1 MNGREIE
8 PGIWHWEEDY
18 RVYCTLVQGERL
30 AILWDTGQGKQ
41 DLSAWVAAQVST
53 PCIVCNSHGHS
64 DHIGG
69 NFRFPLVYAH
79 PADWPL
85 LAAQAN
91 PEEYKDLIVRVAG
104 YSDHFRNLS
113 KELQDE
119 IINRTEQSF
128 DDYSDADSEYP
139 KGGCGC

>member
-30 AILWDTGQGKQ
+30 AILWDTGRKQ

-69 NFRFPLVYAH
+69 IFASLGLCPSGG
-79 PADWPL
+79 
-85 LAAQAN
+85 LAA
-91 PEEYKDLIVRVAG
+91 AG
-104 YSDHFRNLS
+104 CPGQIDR
-113 KELQDE
+113 E
-119 IINRTEQSF
+119 IGRLVPWSRG
-128 DDYSDADSEYP
+128 AV
-139 KGGCGC
+139 

>member
-1 MNGREIE
+1 MATITWAAISWACTPALPRDFNSY
-8 PGIWHWEEDY
+8 EEFFEAY
-18 RVYCTLVQGERL
+18 K
-30 AILWDTGQGKQ
+30 KQ
-41 DLSAWVAAQVST
+41 IKNLIRAYFNMD
-53 PCIVCNSHGHS
+53 GH
-64 DHIGG
+64 HIQF
-69 NFRFPLVYAH
+69 NVIDRKT
-79 PADWPL
+79 L

-113 KELQDE
+113 KELQNE

-139 KGGCGC
+139 KGGWGCKRNASEALPHVYASDTIV

>member
-41 DLSAWVAAQVST
+41 GPVGLVAAQVST

-79 PADWPL
+79 PAG
-85 LAAQAN
+85 LAAGWLPQGQIDRERLVGSS
-91 PEEYKDLIVRVAG
+91 PGAG
-104 YSDHFRNLS
+104 
-113 KELQDE
+113 
-119 IINRTEQSF
+119 
-128 DDYSDADSEYP
+128 AAV
-139 KGGCGC
+139 